1 MSKLCRA
8 ALLLFAGLLLL
19 VATIPPLLAQEPGCR
34 PLEAIAS
41 EAAAAG
47 AAGAEIHVLAGDEA
61 AAALAFIEARLG
73 PWPRPVRPTTL
84 ILALGPHA
92 GLVAFGEGIQVCLL
106 LPIPRGMGA
115 EIVKAPRG
123 EPA

>member
-34 PLEAIAS
+34 PLEVVAS
-41 EAAAAG
+41 EATEAA
-47 AAGAEIHVLAGDEA
+47 AAGAEIHVLSGAEA
-61 AAALAFIEARLG
+61 ETAMAFNEARLG
-73 PWPRPVRPTTL
+73 PWPRAERPTTL
-84 ILALGPHA
+84 ILAIGPHA
-92 GLVAFGEGIQVCLL
+92 GLVAFGEGIQVCLR
-106 LPIPRGMGA
+106 LPIPRDMGA
-115 EIVKAPRG
+115 SIIKAACR

>member
-34 PLEAIAS
+34 PLEVVAS
-41 EAAAAG
+41 EAAEAG
-47 AAGAEIHVLAGDEA
+47 AAGAEIHVLTGAEA
-61 AAALAFIEARLG
+61 AAVMTFLEARLG

-84 ILALGPHA
+84 ILAIGPHA
-92 GLVAFGEGIQVCLL
+92 GLVAFGEGIEVCLM
-106 LPIPRGMGA
+106 LPVPRGMGA
-115 EIVKAPRG
+115 EIVKIARG